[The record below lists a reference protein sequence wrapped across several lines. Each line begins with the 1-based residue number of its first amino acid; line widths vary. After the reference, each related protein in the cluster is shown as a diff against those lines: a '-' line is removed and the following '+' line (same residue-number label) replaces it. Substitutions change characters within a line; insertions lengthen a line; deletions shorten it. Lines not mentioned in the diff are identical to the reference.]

1 MPGLPFPFSRILK
14 LGGWVAA
21 NPIHLLP
28 ACEEKERLRS
38 LYKSSIEAYTAA
50 VNNLIALR
58 GKITEEEYSR
68 VRSLLT
74 EARNTRDTARSAL
87 EQHKQEHGC

>member
-1 MPGLPFPFSRILK
+1 MPGLQFPFSRILT

-21 NPIHLLP
+21 NPIHLP

-38 LYKSSIEAYTAA
+38 LYNASLGAYTAV
-50 VNNLIALR
+50 VNELIGMR
-58 GKITEEEYSR
+58 GKTTREEYDR
-68 VRSLLT
+68 VRRFLT
-74 EARNTRDTARSAL
+74 EARNARDAARRAL